1 MTSLYKGFGATLGP
15 GRPAVH
21 ACSVGLRGGRCGTAV
36 FISLN
41 SALHQTIEIQNMF
54 SWTP

>member
-21 ACSVGLRGGRCGTAV
+21 ACSVGLGGGRCGTAV

-41 SALHQTIEIQNMF
+41 LALHQTTEMQNMF